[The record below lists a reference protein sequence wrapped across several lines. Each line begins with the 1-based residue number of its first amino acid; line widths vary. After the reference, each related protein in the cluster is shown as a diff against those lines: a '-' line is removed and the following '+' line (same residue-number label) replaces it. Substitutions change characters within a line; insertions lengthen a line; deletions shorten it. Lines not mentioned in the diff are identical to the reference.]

1 MSESRVL
8 VVVEDAHIA
17 RALTYVLER
26 EGLQVRA
33 ARDID
38 AALATTLDFKPDVVL
53 LDAGIPGQEGHR
65 ALRRIREEER
75 LAGAAVILLTEMAR
89 ADDVVAGLDLGAVD
103 SITKPF
109 DPREVLARVRAQIR
123 IHDLQ
128 AQLVSAERWRVL
140 LETAGAVAHEMS
152 QPMTAV
158 MGNLELLMQ
167 RLPEDSPHLAT
178 LRRIYENGE
187 RCVDLL
193 RKLQRI
199 ETYKIKAYPGTTGI
213 LDIDR
218 SSGD

>member
-1 MSESRVL
+1 
-8 VVVEDAHIA
+8 
-17 RALTYVLER
+17 
-26 EGLQVRA
+26 
-33 ARDID
+33 
-38 AALATTLDFKPDVVL
+38 
-53 LDAGIPGQEGHR
+53 
-65 ALRRIREEER
+65 
-75 LAGAAVILLTEMAR
+75 MAR